1 MDQQQAVTI
10 FQKLNLPFR
19 VTGLEPF
26 LSEEDGGAYQVWK
39 ISTDSVPLVI
49 KKVTDRE
56 RETYQAFFP
65 QDCSGVPVVYGF
77 ADGCMVMEYIEGHTL
92 SDASRSDLVLFLDTL
107 IQMQEQHW
115 ENHSQSSAGYGFEV
129 CCQNRMKRLPFMEDL
144 KPCYEAYLDAF
155 RTLPRTLCNDD
166 LLPFNVMIS
175 GNRAVILDWELGGIL
190 PYPSALAR
198 LLAFG
203 EEEEGA
209 LFRMSKTDRI
219 FAVDY
224 YYEHLIQRKGIR
236 YEEYIQ
242 TMKLFFFK
250 EYSEWIYCANSS
262 GDFSGDYYKKYSVI
276 ARKLANE
283 LGYV

>member
-1 MDQQQAVTI
+1 MDQQLAAAI

-19 VTGLEPF
+19 VTGVDPF
-26 LSEEDGGAYQVWK
+26 LSEEDGGAYHVWK
-39 ISTDSVPLVI
+39 ISTDSTPFVI

-56 RETYQAFFP
+56 QETYQAFFP
-65 QDCSGVPVVYGF
+65 QDCSGVPAVYGF
-77 ADGCMVMEYIEGHTL
+77 ADDYMVMEYIDGHTM
-92 SDASRSDLVLFLDTL
+92 SNASRSDLTLFLDTL

-115 ENHSQSSAGYGFEV
+115 ENHSLSFAGYDFDV
-129 CCQNRMKRLPFMEDL
+129 CYQSRMNRLPFMEDL
-144 KPCYEAYLDAF
+144 KSCYEAYLDAF

-203 EEEEGA
+203 EEEEDA
-209 LFRMSKTDRI
+209 LFRMSKADRI

-224 YYEHLIQRKGIR
+224 YYERLIQRKGIS